1 MKSATSICLSMI
13 VKNEAH
19 VIERCL
25 ASVKPLISHWVI
37 VDTGSTDETIA
48 CVKRALDGVPGE
60 IVSRPWKDF
69 ASNRTEALALAKD
82 KADYVLVVDADDV
95 LEIPPGIVIP
105 VLRHGAYAIRVDYD
119 GTSYYRLHLLRSA
132 LPWRFEG
139 VVHEVPVCDEP
150 YEQARIEG
158 IVYRIV
164 GGGARQR
171 DPDRFVHDARLLEA
185 ELARDPSSTRTAFY
199 LAQSYRDAGMNE
211 EALTIYERRATM
223 GGWDEEVFYSLL
235 QAALIRERLGHP
247 PEAVWSAFLRAHRA
261 RPQRVE
267 ALTEL
272 ARYCRLA
279 GDYSLGYVFAKTA
292 AEAPRPVDALFVDDG
307 VYAWRALDE
316 LAIAAFYIGRFDVSA
331 SSAARLLT
339 EGRLPPGEVERVTR
353 NFNLVATARASS

>member
-1 MKSATSICLSMI
+1 MRSATSICLAMI

-25 ASVKPLISHWVI
+25 ASIKPLINHYVV
-37 VDTGSTDETIA
+37 VDTGSTDDTIER
-48 CVKRALDGVPGE
+48 VERALTGVPGE
-60 IVSRPWKDF
+60 VVSRPWKDF
-69 ASNRTEALALAKD
+69 ASNRTEALELARD
-82 KADYVLVVDADDV
+82 KADYTLVVDADDV
-95 LEIPPGIVIP
+95 LDIPPEIVVP
-105 VLRHGAYAIRVDYD
+105 VLRHGAYAMRVDYG
-119 GTSYYRLHLLRSA
+119 GTTYYRLHLLKSS
-132 LPWRFEG
+132 LPWRYEG

-150 YEQARIEG
+150 YEQARLEG

-235 QAALIRERLGHP
+235 QAALIRERIGHP
-247 PEAVWSAFLRAHRA
+247 REAVWSAFLRAHRA

-279 GDYSLGYVFAKTA
+279 SDYALGYVFAKTA
-292 AEAPRPVDALFVDDG
+292 ADAARPVDALFVDDS

-316 LAIAAFYIGRFDVSA
+316 LAIAAFYTGRFDE
-331 SSAARLLT
+331 SAAASAKLLT
-339 EGRLPPGEVERVTR
+339 SGRLPAGEVERVTR
-353 NFNLVATARASS
+353 NFQLVATARASG